1 MLKICAVITAKP
13 ELTREQFLYYWQ
25 EEHPAVVRALPG
37 IRRYVQNAAIEHR
50 TEWPFSGVAEVT
62 FDSMRDIAAAFSSP
76 EADAMREHEKLFV
89 GTMEWII
96 SEATEVPLQAPDP
109 GEGR

>member
-37 IRRYVQNAAIEHR
+37 IRRYVQNAAVEHHAS
-50 TEWPFSGVAEVT
+50 WPFDAVAEVY
-62 FDSMRDIAAAFSSP
+62 FESMRDIAVAFASP
-76 EADAMREHEKLFV
+76 AADAMREHERLFV
-89 GTMEWII
+89 GNMEWII
-96 SEATEVPLQAPDP
+96 SEATEVPLQGPESD
-109 GEGR
+109 GRR